1 MRMSQ
6 DFVEI
11 MVLPD
16 GAKCLADEEYRDPFD
31 IEECPLGY
39 EVCFGDCS
47 YYNEEH
53 VVVKHFC
60 NTCG

>member
-1 MRMSQ
+1 MRMFQ

-16 GAKCLADEEYRDPFD
+16 GAKCLADEECRDPLD

-39 EVCFGDCS
+39 EVCSGNYS
-47 YYNEEH
+47 YYNEEY
-53 VVVKHFC
+53 
-60 NTCG
+60 

>member
-11 MVLPD
+11 MVLPG

-53 VVVKHFC
+53 
-60 NTCG
+60 